1 MKKGIIVSGY
11 FNPLH
16 KGHIQYFKFAKEKGD
31 ALIVIINNDQQRT
44 LKGSKTLMLEDERAL
59 IVSELKIVDRVYLS
73 IDQDRTVC
81 RTIKK
86 IHSDL
91 KKTFELYFANGGDQ
105 NNKSIPER
113 EICEKTGIGLLD
125 GLGAKIQSSSWLLKN
140 SKSK

>member
-1 MKKGIIVSGY
+1 M
-11 FNPLH
+11 H

-113 EICEKTGIGLLD
+113 EICEKIGIGLLD